1 MMSFL
6 LNGFK
11 RIIPFILI
19 AIFGGTIF
27 LTSSRFNNEV
37 NAIKYY
43 FLAISLLTILL
54 AVIICGGDM
63 RKIAVSFSRSFL
75 YGLFCVGSVECIY
88 VVVQYLI
95 ATKNTLYP
103 WAVTGTF
110 ENSVGVISNLTLLY
124 PLGLLWQE
132 RKNGWKR
139 LLVVF
144 QLLLYVVVI
153 CICKS
158 RTGLLAIVLS
168 TFVFYFIEK
177 ESFRKL
183 IFKPYVIFGLVI
195 LISFLCVCALRWK
208 VDSTNGRILVWK
220 VCLNIIKERPLL
232 GYGWD
237 GFTANYMLE
246 QANYF
251 MRNPDSQYAILADNT
266 STPFNCFIHVAII
279 SGCVGLLCLIGTLTL
294 LCYRMSRTQ
303 ATNKAVWFGI
313 MASLLSMS
321 MFTYPFH
328 YAPVW
333 FITLFWM
340 LYPMRDMLPSK
351 MRISVRV
358 LIACIIGCSL
368 LGVNHMILNELRW
381 KWVQDKSFKEG
392 MTYSMLKCY
401 KQLYPHLHYNKHF
414 LYNYGAELNYCG
426 YYAES
431 RQIMDECMKKL
442 NNYDVQLVQAD
453 NYYHMGDTLLAI
465 NSYKTASM
473 MIPCRFIPLDG
484 LLDIYKKQNDVEKA
498 IDTAKRIID
507 KPVKVPSDIVQEI
520 KREAFLFYSNNQ

>member
-1 MMSFL
+1 MSFL

-63 RKIAVSFSRSFL
+63 RKIAVSFSCSFL

-208 VDSTNGRILVWK
+208 VDSTNGRILIWK
-220 VCLNIIKERPLL
+220 VCLNMIKEKPLL

-237 GFTANYMLE
+237 GFTANYMLG

-251 MRNPDSQYAILADNT
+251 LCNPDSQYALLADNT

-279 SGCVGLLCLIGTLTL
+279 GGCVGLLCLFGILTL
-294 LCYRMSRTQ
+294 LCYRMSRTL
-303 ATNKAVWFGI
+303 AANKAVWFGI

-333 FITLFWM
+333 FIILLWI
-340 LYPMRDMLPSK
+340 LYPIRDLIPSNMRFS
-351 MRISVRV
+351 MRIIISCV
-358 LIACIIGCSL
+358 IGCCL
-368 LGVNHMILNELRW
+368 LCVNHMILNEMRW
-381 KWVQDKSFKEG
+381 KWTQDKSFKEG

-401 KQLYPHLHYNKHF
+401 KQLSPHLHYNKHF

-431 RQIMDECMKKL
+431 IQIMDECVKKL

-465 NSYKTASM
+465 DSYETASL

-484 LLDIYKKQNDVEKA
+484 LLDIYKAQNEMEKA
-498 IDTAKRIID
+498 LVIAKRIID
-507 KPVKVPSDIVQEI
+507 KPVKIPSDIVQKI
-520 KREAFLFYSNNQ
+520 KKEAILFYTNNQ